1 MNHSFYL
8 RVRVLMAFALLAL
21 PLAAQKPLVSYTFEN
36 QKASDDSGTY
46 SGSFENNARI
56 ATMKDGNHVLWL
68 GEENGYMDLGSVL
81 GQSLL
86 TQLHENFTFTCNVL
100 VEESDNLLEKDG
112 NFLFCLGDTKS
123 ATSPKNYY
131 AVRLKNGVVGFTFRY
146 QGTNYRGSAN
156 ISIEQGKWQTITY
169 VRNGNSGAFYLN
181 GEKKYS
187 ETLSGNGLLTP
198 SQTIDNGVTYG
209 CNYLGLSPW
218 SGNAFLRNGYVDNFL
233 VYDEALSDEAVL
245 ALHQNITNASTQA
258 RGFETTT
265 DRYRLLRSSVKLCE
279 QIRKAEGSN
288 AQAEFSENGEDLFEK
303 AKAILSSETASL
315 QQADSLAIQLY
326 QKARPL
332 LTQEL
337 INHAP
342 ESGFDLTTAINNPY
356 FFVSTARQDSLKG
369 WSGNY
374 QITSVADTVD
384 SMRDAYFTS
393 KQERWHAEQT
403 LSNLPNG
410 TYRIAAKAL
419 RKYCTHKYLTAR
431 TDSFEYKQLLSNEG
445 DWELLLAADTL
456 NTISDTIYVQNGSL
470 TIGFEGDNTK
480 NFAYADEI
488 HLFLLGGIPEDYS
501 PKHDTDQAIL
511 PNDSNL
517 PKRDDI
523 VNLITRI
530 NDSWIAR
537 HSTLGDYR
545 WNKAVYMNGNMEAM
559 GYLADI
565 DTAHAAKYRRYALE
579 WSLYNKWQGSKA
591 PLSEASKWKLR
602 GGVGDYNV
610 LFGDNQICFQTYIE
624 LYNSYNTDTDTD
636 YLIDVNGDGVTD
648 ESDMIARSKEVM
660 SYQIG
665 TSENRYWWWTDA
677 LYMMVP
683 VMSHMYNLTQNDPD
697 GGAAYLAATKRYLD
711 FTRSYMY
718 DEENNLFFRDSTYV
732 YPKHAT
738 THGMPN
744 YWSRAEGWALA
755 GLARALRELPSEA
768 EHYDYLMALYKEG
781 VEALIPWIQT
791 DESGNGY
798 WTQSICDPDIVP
810 GYETSGT
817 ALDVY
822 ALLIG
827 LRCGWLDAATY
838 YPIALSGWNYLVNI
852 ALQDMDSD
860 APYVGYAQPIGAA
873 ATQTTPATSEQDFA
887 TGAFLEC
894 AVEMARYA
902 EMIRS
907 GEEPVG
913 IEQKVAPSSRSQRID
928 VYNLDGTL
936 LRKNVSTSSAT
947 QGLPKGI
954 YIAGGKKVL
963 VK

>member
-1 MNHSFYL
+1 MNHNFYL
-8 RVRVLMAFALLAL
+8 RVRVLMSFALLAL
-21 PLAAQKPLVSYTFEN
+21 PLAAQKPLVSYTFES
-36 QKASDDSGTY
+36 QKACDDSGTY
-46 SGSFENNARI
+46 IGTLENNARI
-56 ATMKDGNHVLWL
+56 VTMQDGNHTLWL
-68 GEENGYMDLGSVL
+68 GDENGYMNLGSAM
-81 GQSLL
+81 GQGILA
-86 TQLHENFTFTCNVL
+86 QLHENFTFTCNVL

-112 NFLFCLGDTKS
+112 NFLFCLGNTQS
-123 ATSPKNYY
+123 ATSPQNYY

-169 VRNGNSGAFYLN
+169 VRNGSSGAFYLN

-198 SQTIDNGVTYG
+198 SQTIDGGVTYG

-218 SGNAFLRNGYVDNFL
+218 SGNVFLRNGYVDNFL
-233 VYDEALSDEAVL
+233 IYDKSLSEEEVL
-245 ALHQNITNASTQA
+245 ALHQNIATASTQTKA
-258 RGFETTT
+258 FATTT
-265 DRYRLLRSSVKLCE
+265 DRYRLLRSCVRLCE
-279 QIRKAEGSN
+279 QIRQAEGSN
-288 AQAEFSENGEDLFEK
+288 VQADFSEDGEDLFEK
-303 AKAILSSETASL
+303 AKAVLPSDTASL
-315 QQADSLAIQLY
+315 QQAEALAIKLY
-326 QKARPL
+326 QKARLL

-337 INHAP
+337 IEHAP
-342 ESGFDLTTAINNPY
+342 ESGFDLTAAIKNPF
-356 FFVSTARQDSLKG
+356 FFVSTAMPDSLEG
-369 WSGNY
+369 WAGTY
-374 QITSVADTVD
+374 QIASVADTVD
-384 SMRDAYFTS
+384 NACDAYFTS
-393 KQERWHAEQT
+393 KLKRWTAEQT
-403 LSNLPNG
+403 LSGLPNG
-410 TYRIAAKAL
+410 AYRIASKAL
-419 RKYCTHKYLTAR
+419 RKDCTRKYLTAR
-431 TDSFEYKQLLSNEG
+431 TDSSEHKQLLSNEG
-445 DWELLLAADTL
+445 DWESLLISDTL
-456 NTISDTIYVQNGSL
+456 NTISDTIYVKNGSL
-470 TIGFEGDNTK
+470 KIGFEGDNTK
-480 NFAYADEI
+480 NVAYADEI
-488 HLFLLGGIPEDYS
+488 RLFLLGNIPENYN
-501 PKHDTDQAIL
+501 PHHDKEQAIL
-511 PNDSNL
+511 PDDSNL

-545 WNKAVYMNGNMEAM
+545 WNKAVYMNGNMEAVN
-559 GYLADI
+559 YLNDI
-565 DTAHAAKYRRYALE
+565 DTVLAAKYRRYALE

-624 LYNSYNTDTDTD
+624 LYNSYNADTDEN
-636 YLIDVNGDGVTD
+636 YLIDVNGDGVAD
-648 ESDMIARSKEVM
+648 KYDMIARSKEVM
-660 SYQIG
+660 GYQIA
-665 TSENRYWWWTDA
+665 TSETRYWWWTDA

-683 VMSHMYNLTQNDPD
+683 VMSHMYNLTKNDQD
-697 GGAAYLAATKRYLD
+697 GGVAYLAATKRYLD
-711 FTRSYMY
+711 FTRLHMY

-738 THGMPN
+738 AHGIPN

-755 GLARALRELPSEA
+755 GLARALRELPTGE

-781 VEALIPWIQT
+781 VEALVPWIQT
-791 DESGNGY
+791 DENGNGY

-827 LRCGWLDAATY
+827 LRYGWLDAATY
-838 YPIALSGWNYLVNI
+838 YPIALSGWNYLVNV
-852 ALQDMDSD
+852 ALQGMDSD

-902 EMIRS
+902 DMIRS
-907 GEEPVG
+907 GEKPVG
-913 IEQKVAPSSRSQRID
+913 ISQEISIPSRSQQID
-928 VYNLDGTL
+928 VYSLDGTL
-936 LRKNVSTSSAT
+936 LRKKVSTSSAT
-947 QGLPKGI
+947 NGLPKGI
-954 YIAGGKKVL
+954 YIVGGKKVL